1 MADGAAQATEHGLA
15 TGTAA
20 PRRLL
25 VTGATG
31 FVGRHLV
38 RTLGDRGG
46 TALQLPVR
54 HGTTADLPEPARAC
68 SELVHGDLTDAAGLP
83 ALCAGVDAVLHV
95 AALMPNRPGHQVT
108 AQDLLRTNTEATLA
122 LAESA
127 AAAGVRRFVFVSST
141 AAMGSPDSDRIDE
154 TAPCRPTNP
163 YGESKWR
170 AEEGLLELGA
180 RTGLEIVIL
189 RPCVVAGEGQTG
201 GELLR
206 MFQLCRKG
214 WFPAFGGRLEQH
226 KPMVDVED
234 LAQAIILAADQGP
247 PGEVYLITSGIHYA
261 MREMLTI
268 AGELTGNRRPY
279 LSIPLPLT
287 WAAAVTTTPLARL
300 VGREPPLSPERIE
313 LFLADR
319 RIDIG
324 KARRELGY
332 APHYRELRAMLART
346 YTWYGMTGQL

>member
-1 MADGAAQATEHGLA
+1 MTDDMSRATESDRSA
-15 TGTAA
+15 DAA
-20 PRRLL
+20 GSRRLL
-25 VTGATG
+25 VTGVTG

-46 TALQLPVR
+46 TALRLLVR
-54 HGTTADLPEPARAC
+54 HGTVADLPESARGC
-68 SELVHGDLTDAAGLP
+68 SELAQGDLTDPGGLP
-83 ALCAGVDAVLHV
+83 ALCAGVEAVLHA
-95 AALMPNRPGHQVT
+95 AALMPNRPGRQAT
-108 AQDLLRTNTEATLA
+108 AEELRRTNTEGTLA
-122 LAESA
+122 LAEAA

-141 AAMGSPDSDRIDE
+141 AAMGSPTSERIDE

-163 YGESKWR
+163 YGESKRR
-170 AEEGLLELGA
+170 AEQGLLELGA
-180 RTGLEIVIL
+180 RTGLEVVIL
-189 RPCVVAGEGQTG
+189 RPCVVAGEGQLG
-201 GELLR
+201 GQLLR

-234 LAQAIILAADQGP
+234 LAQAIILAADRGP
-247 PGEVYLITSGIHYA
+247 AGEVYLITSGIHYS

-268 AGELTGNRRPY
+268 TGELTGNPRPY
-279 LSIPLPLT
+279 LPVPLPLA

-300 VGREPPLSPERIE
+300 VGREPPLSPGRIE

-332 APHYRELRAMLART
+332 APHFRDLRAMLART
-346 YTWYGMTGQL
+346 YAWYGMTGQL